1 MKLRR
6 KPGGTVFLVALLV
19 GFLGLVGVAR
29 HHHAREVE
37 AINARLLAVATGL
50 TAEATPLLATLPLD
64 GGAAAAAVRRWAAAS
79 AFRITLIDRD
89 GHVVADSSTPPA
101 LLERLENYGARPEIV
116 AARAGGVGTARRRS
130 LTSDRPTLYAAA
142 AVGGSEGT
150 LGFVR
155 AAAEEGEL
163 AFPWFAALVIVLCA
177 GSAGAVAQAWE
188 HAAYRR
194 AARHLSLWS
203 DLPSGADLESL
214 AEDADRHFR
223 CQREEAERAQQAM
236 RAALAEVGEGVVL
249 IDREARLRF
258 ANRAAEQL
266 LGGTL
271 AAGRK
276 LVEAVRAP
284 ELMGAVHDTL
294 ERSTATF
301 TTCAGADGAE
311 LAVRVCPLAHPVL
324 AAALVLRDVRGER
337 QLERARRALVADLAH
352 ELRTPLTVLAGLA
365 EELAEEPALAEQ
377 AAALAR
383 QVKRL
388 TAFAEDL
395 EELAAIE
402 SGQVRLH
409 LERVDLAAVA
419 RQVAGDLAGEASA
432 AGVTLR
438 VLGEGVWLES
448 DAVRL
453 AQVLTNLVSNG
464 IRFNRRGGEVTV
476 AVAAEGGD
484 AVVTVKDTGVG
495 IPAREIPFVFQRFYR
510 VRRDEQTTGSGL
522 GLAIVKHL
530 MKVLGGTVHL
540 NSQEDVGTTVTVRL
554 PRADVTATAGASP
567 TQPG

>member
-6 KPGGTVFLVALLV
+6 KPGGTVFFVALLV
-19 GFLGLVGVAR
+19 GLLGLVGVAR
-29 HHHAREVE
+29 QRHAREVE

-50 TAEATPLLATLPLD
+50 AAELTPLLASPALEVS
-64 GGAAAAAVRRWAAAS
+64 AADAAVRRWAVAS
-79 AFRITLIDRD
+79 MFRVTLIDGQGR
-89 GHVVADSSTPPA
+89 VLADSWTTPE
-101 LLERLENYGARPEIV
+101 LLDRLENHGARPEIV
-116 AARAGGVGTARRRS
+116 AARAKGVGTARRRS
-130 LTSDRPTLYAAA
+130 STTDRPMLYAAV
-142 AVGGSEGT
+142 AVGPSGST
-150 LGFVR
+150 QGFVR

-177 GSAGAVAQAWE
+177 GSAAAVAQAWD

-194 AARHLSLWS
+194 VARHLLPWS
-203 DLPSGADLESL
+203 DLPSGADLEIL

-223 CQREEAERAQQAM
+223 SQREEAERAQQAM
-236 RAALAEVGEGVVL
+236 RAALAEVSEGVVL

-258 ANRAAEQL
+258 ANPAAEKL
-266 LGGTL
+266 LGARL
-271 AAGRK
+271 ASGRK

-294 ERSTATF
+294 ETSTATF

-311 LAVRVCPLAHPVL
+311 LAVRICPLAHPVL
-324 AAALVLRDVRGER
+324 VAALVLRDVRGER

-365 EELAEEPALAEQ
+365 EELAEEPALAEL
-377 AAALAR
+377 ATALTR

-395 EELAAIE
+395 EELATIE

-409 LERVDLAAVA
+409 LEQVDLAAVA
-419 RQVAGDLAGEASA
+419 RQVAEDLSPEANA
-432 AGVTLR
+432 AGVTLS
-438 VLGEGVWLES
+438 VGGEGVWLES
-448 DAVRL
+448 DAVRV

-476 AVAAEGGD
+476 TVSAEGGD

-495 IPAREIPFVFQRFYR
+495 IPEREIPLVFQRFYR
-510 VRRDEQTTGSGL
+510 VRRDEQSSGSGL

-530 MKVLGGTVHL
+530 VKVLGGSVHL
-540 NSQEDVGTTVTVRL
+540 SSQEDVGTTVTVRF
-554 PRADVTATAGASP
+554 PRADVSTTAEAPPPPAH
-567 TQPG
+567 

>member
-6 KPGGTVFLVALLV
+6 KPGGTVFLVAVLV
-19 GFLGLVGVAR
+19 GFAGLVGVAR
-29 HHHAREVE
+29 QRHAAALE
-37 AINARLLAVATGL
+37 ATSARLLAVATGL
-50 TAEATPLLATLPLD
+50 ASEAVPLLSALPHD
-64 GGAAAAAVRRWAAAS
+64 VEAADAAIRRWAAAS
-79 AFRITLIDRD
+79 AFRVTLIDGEGR
-89 GHVVADSSTPPA
+89 VRADSWTTPA
-101 LLERLENYGARPEIV
+101 LLDRLDNHSARAEIV
-116 AARAGGVGTARRRS
+116 AAKAEGVGTARRRS
-130 LTSDRPTLYAAA
+130 VTTDRPTLYAAA
-142 AVGGSEGT
+142 AVVSAEGT

-163 AFPWFAALVIVLCA
+163 PFPWLAAFVVVLCA
-177 GSAGAVAQAWE
+177 AAAGGVAQAWD
-188 HAAYRR
+188 HATYRR
-194 AARHLSLWS
+194 VARHLTLWS

-223 CQREEAERAQQAM
+223 SQREEAERAQQAM
-236 RAALAEVGEGVVL
+236 RAALAEVSEGVVL
-249 IDREARLRF
+249 IDAQARLRF
-258 ANRAAEQL
+258 ANRAAEKL
-266 LGGTL
+266 LGASLT
-271 AAGRK
+271 AGRK

-294 ERSTATF
+294 DQGAATF
-301 TTCAGADGAE
+301 TTCAGAEGVE

-365 EELAEEPALAEQ
+365 EEVAEEPALAELG
-377 AAALAR
+377 AALAR
-383 QVKRL
+383 QVTRL

-409 LERVDLAAVA
+409 PERLDLAAVA
-419 RQVAGDLAGEASA
+419 RQVADDLSGEASA
-432 AGVTLR
+432 GGVNLSVR
-438 VLGEGVWLES
+438 GEGVWLES

-476 AVAAEGGD
+476 AVSADGGD
-484 AVVTVKDTGVG
+484 AVVTVTDTGVG
-495 IPAREIPFVFQRFYR
+495 IPAQEIPFVFQRFYR
-510 VRRDEQTTGSGL
+510 VRRDEQSTGSGL

-530 MKVLGGTVHL
+530 MNVLGGTVHL
-540 NSQEDVGTTVTVRL
+540 SSEEGAGTTVTVRL
-554 PRADVTATAGASP
+554 GQARRGE
-567 TQPG
+567 G

>member
-1 MKLRR
+1 MRLRR
-6 KPGGTVFLVALLV
+6 RPGGTVFLVALLV
-19 GFLGLVGVAR
+19 GFAGLAGVTRQR
-29 HHHAREVE
+29 HAAAVE
-37 AINARLLAVATGL
+37 ATGTRLLAVAKGL
-50 TAEATPLLATLPLD
+50 ASEAVPLLAALELD
-64 GGAAAAAVRRWAAAS
+64 VGAADAAARRWAAAS
-79 AFRITLIDRD
+79 AFRVTLIDRE
-89 GHVVADSSTPPA
+89 GRVLADSWTAPE
-101 LLERLENYGARPEIV
+101 LLDRLENHGARAEIV
-116 AARAGGVGTARRRS
+116 TARAEGVGTARRRS
-130 LTSDRPTLYAAA
+130 LTTYRPTLYAAA
-142 AVGGSEGT
+142 AVASAEGT

-155 AAAEEGEL
+155 AAAEEGHP
-163 AFPWFAALVIVLCA
+163 AFPWLAALVIVLCA

-194 AARHLSLWS
+194 VAGHLTLWS

-223 CQREEAERAQQAM
+223 SQREEAERAQQAM
-236 RAALAEVGEGVVL
+236 RAALAEVSEGVLL
-249 IDREARLRF
+249 IDGQARLRF
-258 ANRAAEQL
+258 ANRAAEEL
-266 LGGTL
+266 LGASL
-271 AAGRK
+271 AAGRR

-301 TTCAGADGAE
+301 TTRAGADGAE

-365 EELAEEPALAEQ
+365 EEMADEPALAEL

-409 LERVDLAAVA
+409 LERLDLAAVA
-419 RQVAGDLAGEASA
+419 RQVADDLAGDANT
-432 AGVTLR
+432 AGVTLVVR
-438 VLGEGVWLES
+438 GEGVWLQS

-476 AVAAEGGD
+476 AVSAEGGD
-484 AVVTVKDTGVG
+484 AVVTVSDTGVG

-510 VRRDEQTTGSGL
+510 VRRDEQSTGSGL

-530 MKVLGGTVHL
+530 MNVLGGTIHL
-540 NSQEDVGTTVTVRL
+540 SSQEALGTTVTVRL
-554 PRADVTATAGASP
+554 PQAGAAAAG
-567 TQPG
+567 TA